1 MKKLII
7 LLSTIFLACP
17 SFALMDFG
25 SEEIVQAAGTDID
38 VGSYSVPSFF
48 DWNNDGLDD
57 LIIGDSSG
65 KVRVFL
71 NNGTTV
77 VPAFNNYFFAQADGS
92 DLQVIPSG
100 CLGSFPRIV
109 YWDEDSK
116 KDLLVGSGTG
126 TISIFLGIGEDNNPV
141 FGAGNFVQANS
152 SDISVGYRATS
163 IFEDWNNDGNNDLI
177 VGAFDGKIHLFI
189 NDSTNLIPD
198 FQSESFAYM
207 GSSVLTVSSG
217 RSSPIFYDFDCDG
230 KKDLIAGNTDGQLL
244 FYKNTN
250 TVENPVFSNNV
261 ALTSLGIPIHLPG
274 SPRSRPSFCDW
285 DNNAFVDVL
294 IGAADGKVYLYRGIP
309 EPSMFIVFLLLFTFF
324 QNKINFVE
332 KVRYLDPK

>member
-1 MKKLII
+1 
-7 LLSTIFLACP
+7 
-17 SFALMDFG
+17 
-25 SEEIVQAAGTDID
+25 EIVQANSSDID

-57 LIIGDSSG
+57 LIIGDNLG

-71 NNGTTV
+71 NSGTTL

-92 DLQVIPSG
+92 DLQVISSG
-100 CLGSFPRIV
+100 CLGSFPRVV
-109 YWDEDSK
+109 YWDDDSK

-126 TISIFLGIGEDNNPV
+126 TISIFLGTGEDNNPV
-141 FGAGNFVQANS
+141 FDAGNFVQANS

-198 FQSESFAYM
+198 FQMESFADL
-207 GSSVLTVSSG
+207 GNSVLTVSSG
-217 RSSPIFYDFDCDG
+217 RSSPIFYDFDRDG

-250 TVENPVFSNNV
+250 TVENPVLSNYV
-261 ALTSLGIPIHLPG
+261 ALTSMGVPLVLPG
-274 SPRSRPSFCDW
+274 DYPRSRPSFCDW
-285 DNNAFVDVL
+285 NNDAFMDVL
-294 IGAADGKVYLYRGIP
+294 IGATDGKVHLYRGLP
-309 EPSMFIVFLLLFTFF
+309 EPSMFIILLFLFKF
-324 QNKINFVE
+324 VQNKINFAE
-332 KVRYLDPK
+332 KVRCLDPK

>member
-7 LLSTIFLACP
+7 LLSIIFCTCP
-17 SFALMDFG
+17 LFALMDFG
-25 SEEIVQAAGTDID
+25 PEEIVQANSSDID

-48 DWNNDGLDD
+48 DWNNDGRKD
-57 LIIGDSSG
+57 LIIGESSG

-77 VPAFNNYFFAQADGS
+77 VPAFNNYFFAQAAGS
-92 DLQVIPSG
+92 DLQVAPSG
-100 CLGSFPRIV
+100 CLGSFPRVV
-109 YWDEDSK
+109 YWDDDSK

-141 FGAGNFVQANS
+141 FAAGTFVQANS

-163 IFEDWNNDGNNDLI
+163 IFEDWNNDGKKDLI
-177 VGAFDGKIHLFI
+177 VGAFDGKIHIFI
-189 NDSTNLIPD
+189 NEGMNSTPD
-198 FQSESFAYM
+198 FQTESFANL

-217 RSSPIFYDFDCDG
+217 RSSPIFYDFDRDG
-230 KKDLIAGNTDGQLL
+230 KKDLITGNTDGQLL

-250 TVENPVFSNNV
+250 TVENTVFSDYV
-261 ALTSLGIPIHLPG
+261 SLTSLGIPIHLPG

-285 DNNAFVDVL
+285 NNNAFVDVL

-309 EPSMFIVFLLLFTFF
+309 EPSMFVIFLLLFTVI
-324 QNKINFVE
+324 QNKINFAE